1 MLYRWDNG
9 FQLDRAGGL
18 LTQQGQH
25 VEVSRKVLK
34 CIGCLIE
41 HRERVLG
48 YEELIHE
55 IWGHPNASH
64 HQLAQVLLAARRAVG
79 DDGQAQR
86 LIRTIAGMGYR
97 WVGPLTEHSSAEAD
111 GTTSAAA
118 PDQPSRR
125 PLASD
130 LPQADPTPV
139 VAVPIAAAP
148 AEASPRTTAPAAP
161 ETPSPPALAEAGA
174 DAPPPRRK
182 GLPSPRLLA
191 SLAVAAAA
199 LSAMLALR
207 SAPEATANTN
217 AASGPPDN
225 AAAMEGDAGDPIQR
239 LEYAMFLGR
248 FEEVREGLENLPPEL
263 ADSPQ
268 AHLVGIDLDLNRGR
282 FSRAGEKIQTHLLRA
297 QAAGDVVWQASLLS
311 RRSELNNRL
320 QLSGAEVLAPAEA
333 AVALLEA
340 QPDAPQDVLADALWR
355 RSYGHTL
362 SDRFDL
368 AQQDLV
374 RARDMYLRMGDARR
388 STNMRAS
395 LARVWMRDGRLS
407 EALEE
412 MGEAADAFAGFK
424 DNVREIFARNT
435 MTKIQI
441 ELLRWDDA
449 LISNDR
455 SMALLREAPDSER
468 RYPTLQLRA
477 MALTGQGRLREA
489 ASLLDE
495 AAALNYERTDFVI
508 PALHALE
515 AGKADA
521 ALAAARR
528 EFDNTRIDTRSNLL
542 LENKDGAVLLWTM
555 AAQALVDAGGPI
567 PQPSAEQTTRLNQ
580 PATALARLARGRWHW
595 LQGRHRDAETDMRA
609 AFEQFRADHQLYRA
623 RLAAEP
629 LLRAMLGRGD
639 IAGARNLLV
648 ELRAQD
654 PERIESDYRS
664 ALMRLA
670 LARAENQP
678 QEIRLA
684 YSEAS
689 ALAGERRL
697 HRDAPSAAP
706 ARSGVVS
713 AVSH

>member
-9 FQLDRAGGL
+9 FQFDRVGGL
-18 LTQQGQH
+18 LTQQGRH

-41 HRERVLG
+41 HRDRVLG
-48 YEELIHE
+48 YEELIQE

-86 LIRTIAGMGYR
+86 LIRTIPGMGYR
-97 WVGPLTEHSSAEAD
+97 WIGPLTEHSGAKAHSAAP
-111 GTTSAAA
+111 AAA
-118 PDQPSRR
+118 PDRPSQR

-130 LPQADPTPV
+130 LP
-139 VAVPIAAAP
+139 
-148 AEASPRTTAPAAP
+148 AETSPRTTTP
-161 ETPSPPALAEAGA
+161 ETPSPPALAGA
-174 DAPPPRRK
+174 AADTPPPRRK

-199 LSAMLALR
+199 LSTILALR
-207 SAPEATANTN
+207 GAPEATANAS
-217 AASGPPDN
+217 AAGAPSDN
-225 AAAMEGDAGDPIQR
+225 IAATEADVGDPIQR
-239 LEYAMFLGR
+239 LQYAMFLGR

-263 ADSPQ
+263 ADGPQ
-268 AHLVGIDLDLNRGR
+268 ARLIGIDLDLHRGR
-282 FSRAGEKIQTHLLRA
+282 FTRAEGKIQTQLLQA
-297 QAAGDVVWQASLLS
+297 QAAGDVVWQASLLL

-320 QLSGAEVLAPAEA
+320 QLSGAEVLAPAAA

-340 QPDAPQDVLADALWR
+340 QPDAPQDVVAEALWR

-362 SDRFDL
+362 SDRFDI

-374 RARDMYLRMGDARR
+374 RARDMYLRMGDVRR

-412 MGEAADAFAGFK
+412 MGDAADAFAGFK

-521 ALAAARR
+521 ALAAAKR

-567 PQPSAEQTTRLNQ
+567 PEPSPEQTARLNR

-629 LLRAMLGRGD
+629 LLRALLERGN

-697 HRDAPSAAP
+697 HRDATSAAP
-706 ARSGVVS
+706 ARSGGGR